1 MKNKVLNTLVILS
14 SLFGYLEWGEQNSTF
29 LFQAEYE
36 VLKSLFTDISAV
48 AHPLTLLPLLGQ
60 LLLLITLFQK
70 KPSKA
75 LTYIGITCLSI
86 LLALMLVVG
95 VMIFSVKIIVSV
107 LPFFILVFLIIRT
120 YKQQKS

>member
-36 VLKSLFTDISAV
+36 VLKGLFTDISAV